1 MYGNED
7 NLKKFQRYFQVENIE
22 VKQLNVFKTLDN
34 QLQQKIITLFGN
46 KLRFYDHNIKIRKAE
61 KDAQMISIRAIQK

>member
-61 KDAQMISIRAIQK
+61 KDAQMISIRSIQK